1 MFQAVENLYLFRA
14 VLVFYF
20 FRHCRLFLLV
30 IVFSLMFCFVTIS
43 PACALVCVCAR
54 RILYADKL
62 IIAYPPEKVQ
72 RFSAINPIC
81 GKIFLLTKK
90 SIARRFTAH
99 NFCMKYQRDGASL
112 CPSCNGKMQ
121 ILKSYYC
128 PDCGD
133 RVCEACAKKNGGL
146 CRRCYS
152 PLCRLS

>member
-1 MFQAVENLYLFRA
+1 
-14 VLVFYF
+14 
-20 FRHCRLFLLV
+20 
-30 IVFSLMFCFVTIS
+30 
-43 PACALVCVCAR
+43 
-54 RILYADKL
+54 
-62 IIAYPPEKVQ
+62 
-72 RFSAINPIC
+72 
-81 GKIFLLTKK
+81 
-90 SIARRFTAH
+90 
-99 NFCMKYQRDGASL
+99 MKYQRDGASL